1 MNIVSKITFLCKY
14 KYLPIDTYIN
24 GEKMNDIINWKEL
37 SELERIKYE
46 SNYLRGTLLES
57 LADPITGSIAFADT
71 QISKFHGLYQ
81 QFDRDLEKERKRQKL
96 EPAYSFLIRVRIPGG
111 VVTPKQ
117 WLQMDELSD
126 QYANHTLKLTTRQA
140 FQLHGVIKS
149 NLKKTIQGINSALMD
164 TIAACGDVNRNV
176 MCHPNPSES
185 ELHAEVYEMARR
197 ISEHLLPSTTAYH
210 EIWLDKKLI
219 ADSKKDVEPLYGDR
233 YLPRKFK
240 ITIVIPPYNDSDV
253 FSQDLGFIAIVVNN
267 RIVGYNVAVGGG
279 MGSTFGMPEAYPRL
293 AEVIGFCLPEQV
305 LDIAEKI
312 VLIQRDNGNRQNRK
326 RSRLKYTIDDHGI
339 DWFKG
344 ELYKRLGFE
353 LQEPKSYAFTRN
365 GDRLGWEKGTDSKW
379 SLTLFVEGGR
389 VADKN
394 GFNFKSALREI
405 AQNIEGYFILTGN
418 QNLIIANVSAED
430 KKKVINILKSHGVLP
445 GEISGLR
452 QNSIA
457 CVALNTCG
465 LAFAEAERYLPSLI
479 TKIETIL
486 DQHGLFKEEIVI
498 RMTGCPN
505 GCGRPYLAEIGFVGK
520 SEGHYNLYL
529 GGNFIGS
536 RLNTL
541 FKETLTEAEILNEL
555 TPIIADY
562 ASNRSKGE
570 KFGDFVIRKQYVKET
585 LKGIDFRH

>member
-1 MNIVSKITFLCKY
+1 MS
-14 KYLPIDTYIN
+14 DT
-24 GEKMNDIINWKEL
+24 INWKLL
-37 SELERIKYE
+37 SELEKIKYD
-46 SNYLRGTLLES
+46 SNYLRGTLVES

-71 QISKFHGLYQ
+71 QISKFHGMYQ

-117 WLQMDELSD
+117 WLQMDDLSE

-140 FQLHGVIKS
+140 FQLHGVIKTD
-149 NLKKTIQGINSALMD
+149 LKKTIQGMNAVLLD

-176 MCHPNPSES
+176 MCHPNPAES
-185 ELHAEVYEMARR
+185 ELHAEISDTARR
-197 ISEHLLPSTTAYH
+197 ISEHLLPATRAYH
-210 EIWLDKKLI
+210 EIWLDEKLV
-219 ADSKKDVEPLYGDR
+219 ADSKSEVEPIYGDR

-240 ITIVIPPYNDSDV
+240 ITVAIPPYNDSDI
-253 FSQDLGFIAIVVNN
+253 FSQDLGFIAIVENN
-267 RIVGYNVAVGGG
+267 RIIGYNVVVGGG
-279 MGSTFGMPEAYPRL
+279 MGTTFGMPETYPRL

-305 LDIAEKI
+305 IEVAEKV
-312 VLIQRDNGNRQNRK
+312 VLVQRDNGNRQNRK
-326 RSRLKYTIDDHGI
+326 LSRMKYTIDNFGL
-339 DWFKG
+339 DWFKN
-344 ELYKRLGFE
+344 EVEKYLGFTF
-353 LQEPKSYAFTRN
+353 QEPKPYLFTRN
-365 GDRLGWEKGTDSKW
+365 GDRLGWKKGSDSKW

-389 VADKN
+389 VVDKN
-394 GFNFKSALREI
+394 GLNLKSALREI
-405 AQNIEGYFILTGN
+405 AQTIEGKFILTGN
-418 QNLIIANVSAED
+418 QNLILASVSESE
-430 KKKVINILKSHGVLP
+430 KKNIQVILKKNGALP
-445 GEISGLR
+445 GELSGLR

-486 DQHGLFKEEIVI
+486 NQHGLIKEEIVI

-529 GGNFIGS
+529 GGNFNGT

-541 FKETLTEAEILNEL
+541 YKETLTEDEILAEL
-555 TPIIADY
+555 DPIIASY
-562 ASNRSKGE
+562 AQDRFDGE

-585 LKGIDFRH
+585 LQGKDFKH

>member
-1 MNIVSKITFLCKY
+1 MS
-14 KYLPIDTYIN
+14 DT
-24 GEKMNDIINWKEL
+24 INWELL
-37 SELERIKYE
+37 SELEKIKYD
-46 SNYLRGTLLES
+46 SNYLRGTLVES

-71 QISKFHGLYQ
+71 QISKFHGMYQ

-117 WLQMDELSD
+117 WLQMDDLSE

-140 FQLHGVIKS
+140 FQLHGVIKT
-149 NLKKTIQGINSALMD
+149 NLKKTVQGMNAVLLD

-176 MCHPNPSES
+176 MCHPNPAES
-185 ELHAEVYEMARR
+185 DLHAEVADTARR
-197 ISEHLLPSTTAYH
+197 ISEHLLPSTRAYH
-210 EIWLDKKLI
+210 EIWLDEQLV
-219 ADSKKDVEPLYGDR
+219 ADSKSEVEPIYGDR

-240 ITIVIPPYNDSDV
+240 IAVAIPPYNDSDI
-253 FSQDLGFIAIVVNN
+253 FSQDLGFIAIVENN
-267 RIVGYNVAVGGG
+267 RIIGYNVIVGGG
-279 MGSTFGMPEAYPRL
+279 MGTTFGMPETYPRL

-305 LDIAEKI
+305 IDVAEKV
-312 VLIQRDNGNRQNRK
+312 VLVQRDYGNRQNRK
-326 RSRLKYTIDDHGI
+326 LSRMKYTIDNWGLEG
-339 DWFKG
+339 FKN
-344 ELYKRLGFE
+344 EVEKYLGYT
-353 LQEPKSYAFTRN
+353 LLEPKSYSFTRN
-365 GDRLGWEKGTDSKW
+365 GDRLGWKKGSDSKW

-389 VADKN
+389 VVDKN
-394 GFNFKSALREI
+394 GLNLKSALREI
-405 AQNIEGYFILTGN
+405 AQNTDGKFILTGN
-418 QNLIIANVSAED
+418 QNLILANVSESE
-430 KKKVINILKSHGVLP
+430 KKNIQAILKRNGVLP
-445 GEISGLR
+445 GELSGLR

-486 DQHGLFKEEIVI
+486 NQHGLYKEEIVI

-529 GGNFIGS
+529 GGNFTGT

-541 FKETLTEAEILNEL
+541 YKETLTEDEILAEL
-555 TPIIADY
+555 EPIIESY
-562 ASNRSKGE
+562 AQNRFNGE

-585 LKGIDFRH
+585 LQGKDFKH